1 MSGLSPYKCPSC
13 GGAVPFKAILR
24 NGYECPSCGVPMR
37 VRYSDASIL
46 GAAVMGAVFM
56 GGSYHK
62 LVGLLLGG
70 VVAAVGLRL
79 VRLDVDR
86 PPS

>member
-1 MSGLSPYKCPSC
+1 
-13 GGAVPFKAILR
+13 
-24 NGYECPSCGVPMR
+24 MR
-37 VRYSDASIL
+37 VRYSDASML

-79 VRLDVDR
+79 IRLDVDR